1 MRTSASPQRLTI
13 GELARAGGVGVETIR
28 FYERRGL
35 IEQPVRPPRG
45 FRTYPRGALERLA
58 FVREAQELGF
68 TLREVSDLLALNA
81 APGTDCA
88 AVRGRAAAKLGQL
101 EARLARLGRMRAALS
116 GLLARCPGRGKLAK
130 CSIVG
135 ALSAARPAPPGGR
148 RAQRAGRSSTMKT
161 AELIIAGMHCDGCA
175 RTVESLLSAEPGV
188 KAVTASWARGNA
200 KVVFDPAKIELAAL
214 AGAVER
220 AGYQV
225 RSSR

>member
-68 TLREVSDLLALNA
+68 TAREVSDLLALNA

-88 AVRGRAAAKLGQL
+88 AVRGRAGG
-101 EARLARLGRMRAALS
+101 E
-116 GLLARCPGRGKLAK
+116 
-130 CSIVG
+130 
-135 ALSAARPAPPGGR
+135 ARPARSAPREAWAQACCTERTARALPGQRQPCKVLDR
-148 RAQRAGRSSTMKT
+148 R
-161 AELIIAGMHCDGCA
+161 CA
-175 RTVESLLSAEPGV
+175 V
-188 KAVTASWARGNA
+188 RG
-200 KVVFDPAKIELAAL
+200 E
-214 AGAVER
+214 AGAARRPPRPARWQEFNHEDR
-220 AGYQV
+220 
-225 RSSR
+225 